1 MVPSVGAGEG
11 GSHGRHSAATV
22 EGADVC
28 AHGQTEPGVV
38 RWWLRED
45 EQQQVFFPLLA
56 VPREEFHGLIC
67 SDDRTEFHLISIALL
82 LSSIPTPSTFWR
94 K

>member
-1 MVPSVGAGEG
+1 MPSVGAGGG

-45 EQQQVFFPLLA
+45 EQQQVSLPLPVFFQH
-56 VPREEFHGLIC
+56 EE
-67 SDDRTEFHLISIALL
+67 SAD
-82 LSSIPTPSTFWR
+82 
-94 K
+94 